1 MATKKSTHTVAG
13 SIEID
18 ALASVSQFK
27 VLGDWGIFTLK
38 PDLLHLVSSSDMTQL
53 VLPLEVPII
62 IVDARD
68 STVLEPD
75 SLNIYQSMT
84 LMYGARFLRS
94 AQKLM
99 TPLTCFALLKGD
111 YKTISVPF
119 VKSEFKFNT
128 MTERIVVDQNWMT
141 VELQSDLFVVP
152 TSLGYSAAL
161 LVKCPDSSE
170 KHLLCGAKSLKEPL
184 ERLRSEHGAIIG
196 LVVSIR
202 KMSAEKTSPYQVVL
216 GKMGTQ

>member
-1 MATKKSTHTVAG
+1 MATKKSTHTVVG
-13 SIEID
+13 SIKID
-18 ALASVSQFK
+18 ALASISEFK
-27 VLGDWGIFTLK
+27 VLDDWGVFTLE
-38 PDLLHLVSSSDMTQL
+38 PRLLHLVSDSDGTEL
-53 VLPLEVPII
+53 VLPFDAPFI

-68 STVLEPD
+68 STVLELG
-75 SLNIYQSMT
+75 SLSIYQSMT
-84 LMYGARFLRS
+84 LMYGARFLHS

-111 YKTISVPF
+111 YKTVSIPF
-119 VKSEFKFNT
+119 IKSEFKFNT
-128 MTERIVVDQNWMT
+128 MTERIVVDQNWTT

-161 LVKCPDSSE
+161 LVTCSDSSE

-202 KMSAEKTSPYQVVL
+202 KMSAEKTAPYQVVL

>member
-13 SIEID
+13 SIKID
-18 ALASVSQFK
+18 ALASISEFK
-27 VLGDWGIFTLK
+27 VLDDWGVFTLE
-38 PDLLHLVSSSDMTQL
+38 PSLLHLVSDSDGTEL
-53 VLPLEVPII
+53 VLPFDAPFI

-68 STVLEPD
+68 STVLELG
-75 SLNIYQSMT
+75 SLSIYQSMT
-84 LMYGARFLRS
+84 LMYGARFLHS

-111 YKTISVPF
+111 YKTVSIPF
-119 VKSEFKFNT
+119 IKSEFKFNT
-128 MTERIVVDQNWMT
+128 MTERIVVDQNWTT

-161 LVKCPDSSE
+161 LVKCADSSE

-202 KMSAEKTSPYQVVL
+202 KMSAEKTAPYQVVL

>member
-1 MATKKSTHTVAG
+1 MATKKSTQTVAG
-13 SIEID
+13 SIKID
-18 ALASVSQFK
+18 ALASISEFN
-27 VLGDWGIFTLK
+27 VLDDWGMFTLE
-38 PDLLHLVSSSDMTQL
+38 PSLLHLVSGSDETEL
-53 VLPLEVPII
+53 VLPFDAPFI

-68 STVLEPD
+68 STVLELG
-75 SLNIYQSMT
+75 SLSIYQSMT
-84 LMYGARFLRS
+84 LMYGARFLHS

-111 YKTISVPF
+111 YKNVSVPF
-119 VKSEFKFNT
+119 IKSEFKFNT
-128 MTERIVVDQNWMT
+128 MTERIVVDQNWTT

-161 LVKCPDSSE
+161 LVTCSDSSE

-184 ERLRSEHGAIIG
+184 ERLRSEHGAING

-202 KMSAEKTSPYQVVL
+202 KMSAEKTAPYQVVL
-216 GKMGTQ
+216 GKIGTQ